1 MFQNTNN
8 ISFNESLSLKLY
20 MLNEKMK
27 FTNLHLNVNHTF
39 LKTNMHKGFFNVLK
53 TLM

>member
-1 MFQNTNN
+1 MFQNINN
-8 ISFNESLSLKLY
+8 ISFNESLRLKLY

-39 LKTNMHKGFFNVLK
+39 KKTNMHKGFSTF
-53 TLM
+53 